1 VTGGLRECKVESDV
15 FGKSYWKSGNAGGA
29 GIATDPG
36 LKEDT
41 TKIGEILTCVK
52 HHGIDTEDM
61 KGLLGQ
67 HRKQIME
74 I

>member
-1 VTGGLRECKVESDV
+1 MTFLGGVVGSLWDV
-15 FGKSYWKSGNAGGA
+15 GGGI
-29 GIATDPG
+29 GIAIDPG
-36 LKEDT
+36 PKEDT
-41 TKIGEILTCVK
+41 TKIGEILTCVRL
-52 HHGIDTEDM
+52 HGIDTEDM

>member
-1 VTGGLRECKVESDV
+1 VLGR
-15 FGKSYWKSGNAGGA
+15 A
-29 GIATDPG
+29 GIAIDPG
-36 LKEDT
+36 PKKDT
-41 TKIGEILTCVK
+41 TKIGKILTCVR

-61 KGLLGQ
+61 KGLLAQ